1 MCSVT
6 DEIHISVPTADD
18 WDELHRC
25 LSAAFLNDPDE
36 ASAPVERALYEPER
50 CLVARR
56 GDEIVGTAGI
66 YTRSLAVPGAVLPA
80 GHVTMVSVDATARRQ
95 GILRRFMS
103 QQFAD
108 MRAAGEAVG
117 VLWASEGRIY
127 QRFGY
132 GLAVRRLALTAQNRE
147 VQLTAQAPVGRLR
160 SAQPATV
167 RDDLVKVYDRVF
179 AQRPGWSERGPRH
192 WDHRLAD
199 PPSWRD
205 GAASLRAVV
214 HHGAAGVDGYA
225 LFRTKSNWDDSGPTG
240 EVRVLEQVAATRE
253 AYAALWRFLLT
264 MDLTRTTNAWAC
276 AVDEPVQYMVDEPR
290 RLNTRLIDAL
300 WLRIV
305 DLPTA
310 LAARRYAAEVD
321 VVLAVSDSEIAENA
335 GRWRLVASPDGA
347 RCEPTNDEP
356 DLSCDIRALG
366 SVYLGGTALGS
377 LAAAGLVTEHRPG
390 ALARAAAAFAWH
402 TPPSVLEVF

>member
-1 MCSVT
+1 MT
-6 DEIHISVPTADD
+6 DDIRISVPTTDD

-36 ASAPVERALYEPER
+36 ASAPVERGLYEPER

-56 GDEIVGTAGI
+56 GEEIVGTAGI

-95 GILRRFMS
+95 GILRRFMK

-108 MRAAGEAVG
+108 MRAAGEAVA

-132 GLAVRRLALTAQNRE
+132 GLAVRRLALKAQNRE
-147 VQLTAQAPVGRLR
+147 LRLTTEAPAGRLR
-160 SAQPATV
+160 SAEPAAV
-167 RDDLVKVYDRVF
+167 RDDLVKVYDRAF

-214 HHGAAGVDGYA
+214 HHGADGVDGYA

-240 EVRVLEQVAATRE
+240 EVRVLEHVAATRE
-253 AYAALWRFLLT
+253 AYTALWQFLLT
-264 MDLTRTTNAWAC
+264 MDLTRTTNAWTC

-290 RLNTRLIDAL
+290 RLNARLIDAL

-305 DLPTA
+305 DLPAA
-310 LAARRYAAEVD
+310 LAARRYAADVD

-335 GRWRLVASPDGA
+335 GAWRLVGSPDSA
-347 RCEPTNDEP
+347 RCDPTTDEP

-366 SVYLGGTALGS
+366 SVYLGGTALVS

-390 ALARAAAAFAWH
+390 ALARAAAAFGWH